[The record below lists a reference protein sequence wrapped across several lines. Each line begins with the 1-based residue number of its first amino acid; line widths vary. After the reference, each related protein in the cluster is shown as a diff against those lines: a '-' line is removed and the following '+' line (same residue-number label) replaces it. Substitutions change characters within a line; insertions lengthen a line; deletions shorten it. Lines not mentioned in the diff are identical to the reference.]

1 MEKHAATQQK
11 IESGIIFRLKLKHL
25 QTVPSTAPIIFS
37 EIIFK
42 SNHFAFL
49 GIVAGVD
56 FAFKPW
62 PGLVGLFSY
71 SRTYFLINDKIKST
85 AGRLHFLFKLLF

>member
-11 IESGIIFRLKLKHL
+11 IKSGIIYRLKLKHL

-49 GIVAGVD
+49 GIGAGVD
-56 FAFKPW
+56 PMIL
-62 PGLVGLFSY
+62 PLNRGLDCSVY
-71 SRTYFLINDKIKST
+71 SATYSLTRELI
-85 AGRLHFLFKLLF
+85 F